1 MGTKCGIDSGPC
13 IFESIR
19 RQLWLRIGD
28 FLLTNLLFEVCKGR
42 ILLSR

>member
-1 MGTKCGIDSGPC
+1 MGAKRGIDSSPC
-13 IFESIR
+13 ILESIR

-28 FLLTNLLFEVCKGR
+28 FLLTNLLFEVYKGR